1 MMAEAQP
8 RRNSNTMTWI
18 AAFFGLGIVV
28 SAAFLTGFLGGGTPS
43 KPKPKDPAATKVSL
57 PSTSTENSSPASVS
71 YDPALGDATLAKL
84 WSNLEPEKL
93 AEITKTWK
101 PLELAQVVVKMK
113 VDKQSDLLAS
123 LPADR
128 ASALSRE
135 IHRLSS
141 NQ

>member
-28 SAAFLTGFLGGGTPS
+28 SAAFLTGFLGGDTPS
-43 KPKPKDPAATKVSL
+43 KPKPKPDTAASKISQPLSSGYTAPV
-57 PSTSTENSSPASVS
+57 PST
-71 YDPALGDATLAKL
+71 YDPAVGDATLAKL

-113 VDKQSDLLAS
+113 VDKQSELLAS
-123 LPADR
+123 LPAER

>member
-8 RRNSNTMTWI
+8 RRNNNAMTWI

-28 SAAFLTGFLGGGTPS
+28 SAAFLTGFLGGDTPA
-43 KPKPKDPAATKVSL
+43 KPKPKTDAAASKISP
-57 PSTSTENSSPASVS
+57 PSTSGYTAPTSTT
-71 YDPALGDATLAKL
+71 YDPAVGDAALAKL